1 MKPKVNISQAFQ
13 KAFEAMPQK
22 FTGDSFVG
30 KLRKLGLSADEIKYY
45 EKRRVA
51 FYKKNCIALSKRT
64 YEKRNLFSSSKRE
77 LNEQSAITLL
87 KSLGYKLQRPTTT
100 FEEI

>member
-1 MKPKVNISQAFQ
+1 MKPKVNITQAFQ

-22 FTGDSFVG
+22 FTGDMFVA

-45 EKRRVA
+45 EYRRVA
-51 FYKKNCIALSKRT
+51 FYKKNCTSSGKRS
-64 YEKRNLFSSSKRE
+64 YEKRNLFNNATPE
-77 LNEQSAITLL
+77 YNLQSCIAFI
-87 KSLGYKLQRPTTT
+87 KKAGYKVYKPTTT